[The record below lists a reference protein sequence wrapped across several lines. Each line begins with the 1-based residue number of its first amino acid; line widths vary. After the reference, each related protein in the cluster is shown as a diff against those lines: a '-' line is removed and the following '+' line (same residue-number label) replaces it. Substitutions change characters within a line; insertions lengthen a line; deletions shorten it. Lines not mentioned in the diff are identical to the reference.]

1 VKQRIVEEIAQHRR
15 DGEKVVELHLWSKAA
30 ADAVTKAKEYV
41 DGEFMGIPV
50 QLPQDGVNIPGMDF
64 IVIVEG

>member
-1 VKQRIVEEIAQHRR
+1 MKQRIVDEIAQHCR

-30 ADAVTKAKEYV
+30 VDAVTRAKEYV
-41 DGEFMGIPV
+41 DGEFMGIAV
-50 QLPQDGVNIPGMDF
+50 KLPETAGQIAGMDY

>member
-1 VKQRIVEEIAQHRR
+1 MKQRILAEIAEHRR

-30 ADAVTKAKEYV
+30 VEAITRSKEYV
-41 DGEFMGIPV
+41 DGEFMGIAV
-50 QLPQDGVNIPGMDF
+50 QLPQEGGQLAGMDY

>member
-1 VKQRIVEEIAQHRR
+1 MKQRIVDEIAQHRR

-30 ADAVTKAKEYV
+30 VEAITRSKEYV
-41 DGEFMGIPV
+41 DGEFMGIAV
-50 QLPQDGVNIPGMDF
+50 RVEQQDVPGMEF